1 MYFTTLT
8 WKFYI
13 LYVYIFT
20 FFVLCSWQEAVEICY
35 SLRVSEPPS
44 LERYEDKE
52 AVHQLSSPPPKWC
65 LEADEELAKFI
76 VEHGINHEASLGN
89 ISRYVESVQV
99 SSVSYTCIC
108 TLYITC
114 AILIKQ

>member
-1 MYFTTLT
+1 MFIFSL
-8 WKFYI
+8 FYGI
-13 LYVYIFT
+13 
-20 FFVLCSWQEAVEICY
+20 CSWQEAVEICY

-44 LERYEDKE
+44 LERYGDKE
-52 AVHQLSSPPPKWC
+52 AVRQLSSPPPKWC

-99 SSVSYTCIC
+99 SSVSSTPDDDH
-108 TLYITC
+108 LYIGC
-114 AILIKQ
+114 QVAMICRDGD